1 VAHLA
6 EWIQAHE
13 FDGEAIMWG
22 LLWTAVNIALI
33 VFIVA
38 IASAA

>member
-1 VAHLA
+1 MAHIA
-6 EWIQAHE
+6 EWIQAHD

-22 LLWTAVNIALI
+22 LVWTAVNIAL
-33 VFIVA
+33 VAFIVA